1 MHQPYDGS
9 LLTTAHRA
17 YATPLGSVPVDQQ
30 AVHALD
36 SRLKQSLGLGLTRV
50 AYDQEHSL
58 EIELPFLQRALA
70 GPFSLLPVMV
80 RAVAPRISRALGSA
94 LAETLLGRDFLLVAS
109 TYLSHYRTQG
119 VAEAMDSE
127 MLARLEALDPDGLFD
142 TEATG
147 RGQACGLG
155 ALTAVLWAARDLG
168 ADRVSILRH
177 ATSGDVTG
185 DYSAVVGYGAA
196 AILKGG

>member
-1 MHQPYDGS
+1 
-9 LLTTAHRA
+9 
-17 YATPLGSVPVDQQ
+17 
-30 AVHALD
+30 
-36 SRLKQSLGLGLTRV
+36 
-50 AYDQEHSL
+50 
-58 EIELPFLQRALA
+58 
-70 GPFSLLPVMV
+70 
-80 RAVAPRISRALGSA
+80 
-94 LAETLLGRDFLLVAS
+94 
-109 TYLSHYRTQG
+109 
-119 VAEAMDSE
+119 MDSE